1 MAEDKKK
8 QLLDFIDKKAFDVVI
23 NANPDKYDKDDRKKL
38 EDIQRKTR
46 NEKEQF
52 HKDYKNAKEVKDGF
66 LSDVR
71 SDAAQKVDKEL
82 RHLHLPTLPE
92 IKDDFMKLCDK
103 IGV

>member
-1 MAEDKKK
+1 M
-8 QLLDFIDKKAFDVVI
+8 
-23 NANPDKYDKDDRKKL
+23 KY
-38 EDIQRKTR
+38 
-46 NEKEQF
+46 F
-52 HKDYKNAKEVKDGF
+52 HNLKVACCTYDLNTANAKEVKEGF
-66 LSDVR
+66 LSDVL